1 MSRVA
6 VRTILRLMGGLAA
19 GCMAAHALA
28 ASFTPGPGTTPG
40 REGVS
45 TAGGFFVAYVP
56 TPDPIPLNEL
66 CTLTVRVSD
75 SRDPAQPITDAAV
88 TASAWMPAHDHGTAL
103 QPRVESHGDGTATVS
118 GLLLHMAGHW
128 ELRLGIARK
137 GQMERVTFHVLI
149 E

>member
-1 MSRVA
+1 VSRVA
-6 VRTILRLMGGLAA
+6 VRASLRLMAGLAA
-19 GCMAAHALA
+19 GSVAVQALA
-28 ASFTPGPGTTPG
+28 ASITPGPGKTPS
-40 REGVS
+40 REAVS
-45 TAGGFFVAYVP
+45 TAGSFVAYVP

-66 CTLTVRVSD
+66 FTLTVRVSD
-75 SRDPAQPITDAAV
+75 PGDRTQPITDAVV
-88 TASAWMPAHDHGTAL
+88 TASAWMPAHNHGTAL

-137 GQMERVTFHVLI
+137 GQMERVTFDVWI